1 MHILPSSRATRSAS
15 TDARKGTAM
24 TTKPSDVETKYP
36 VQVMDG
42 LLQLRVPIPNNP
54 LGWVLPYLI
63 EGHDGWTLVDS
74 GWNVPEAW
82 DALEQQLRDA
92 GVTFDKLKT
101 LLVTHIHPDHYGLA
115 GRVKENS
122 GAKVIIH
129 QRERDLIR
137 SRYRDPSQ
145 LLATM
150 GDWLVMNGV
159 PREGIDDLK
168 ASAMP
173 VRAYVDP
180 VEPDEVVW
188 GGERL
193 PIGRFE
199 FEVWWTPGHSP
210 GHICFLERGKK
221 FILTGDHV
229 LPTITPN
236 ISLHPQQQGNPLGD
250 YIASLERLEDLDVTQ
265 VLPAHEFMFDDLKA
279 RLRSIELHH
288 RERLDEMIAAIGR
301 GQRTAYE
308 VAAKVKWVT
317 GSFDTFSSWMQRA
330 ALGET
335 IAHLDYLVVEG
346 VLAKFLQDG
355 IQYYKKLGND

>member
-1 MHILPSSRATRSAS
+1 
-15 TDARKGTAM
+15 
-24 TTKPSDVETKYP
+24 
-36 VQVMDG
+36 
-42 LLQLRVPIPNNP
+42 
-54 LGWVLPYLI
+54 
-63 EGHDGWTLVDS
+63 
-74 GWNVPEAW
+74 
-82 DALEQQLRDA
+82 
-92 GVTFDKLKT
+92 VTFDKLKT

-115 GRVKENS
+115 GRVKEHS

-159 PREGIDDLK
+159 PKEGIDDLK

-173 VRAYVDP
+173 PRAYVDP
-180 VEPDEVVW
+180 AEPDEVVW

-193 PIGRFE
+193 PIGRFA

-288 RERLDEMIAAIGR
+288 RERLDEMIAAIG
-301 GQRTAYE
+301 GSQRTAYE

-317 GSFDTFSSWMQRA
+317 GAFDTFSSWMQRA

>member
-1 MHILPSSRATRSAS
+1 MTA
-15 TDARKGTAM
+15 TDA
-24 TTKPSDVETKYP
+24 STKYP
-36 VQVMDG
+36 IPIMDG

-63 EGHDGWTLVDS
+63 EGRDGWTLVDA
-74 GWNVPEAW
+74 GWNVPEAF
-82 DALEQQLRDA
+82 DALEEQLDRA
-92 GVTFDKLKT
+92 GVGFRNLKT

-115 GRVKENS
+115 GQVKERS
-122 GAKVIIH
+122 GATVIIH

-137 SRYRDPSQ
+137 SRYRNPEQ

-150 GDWLVMNGV
+150 GDWLVMHGV
-159 PREGIDDLK
+159 PRDSMQDLQT
-168 ASAMP
+168 SAMP
-173 VRAYVDP
+173 VRAFVDP

-250 YIASLERLEDLDVTQ
+250 YIASLKRLEELDVET
-265 VLPAHEFMFDDLKA
+265 VLPAHEYTFTDLQA
-279 RLRSIELHH
+279 RLRAIEAHH
-288 RERLDEMIAAIGR
+288 EERLGEMMACFD
-301 GQRTAYE
+301 GQPRTAYE
-308 VAAKVKWVT
+308 VARHVKWVT
-317 GSFDTFSSWMQRA
+317 GSFDTFSPWMQRA

-335 IAHLDYLVVEG
+335 LSHLDYLVLEDR
-346 VLAKFLQDG
+346 LAKFMEG
-355 IQYYKKLGND
+355 GVQYYRRVDSSQ

>member
-1 MHILPSSRATRSAS
+1 
-15 TDARKGTAM
+15 M
-24 TTKPSDVETKYP
+24 TSDVETRHP
-36 VQVMDG
+36 VLVMDG
-42 LLQLRVPIPNNP
+42 LLQLKVPIPNNP

-63 EGHDGWTLVDS
+63 EGSDGWTLVDS

-82 DALEQQLRDA
+82 EALEQQLRDA
-92 GVTFDKLKT
+92 GVRFDQLKT

-115 GRVKENS
+115 GRVKEAS
-122 GAKVIIH
+122 GAKVVIH

-137 SRYRDPSQ
+137 SRYRNPDQ

-150 GDWLVMNGV
+150 GDWLIMHGV
-159 PREGIDDLK
+159 PREEMQDLK
-168 ASAMP
+168 ESAMP

-210 GHICFLERGKK
+210 GHICFLERAQK

-236 ISLHPQQQGNPLGD
+236 VSLHPQQQGNPLGD
-250 YIASLERLEDLDVTQ
+250 YIASLERLEDLDVET
-265 VLPAHEFMFDDLKA
+265 VLPAHEYTFRDLHA
-279 RLRSIELHH
+279 RLRGIELHH
-288 RERLDEMIAAIGR
+288 HERLAEMSDVIGASP
-301 GQRTAYE
+301 RTAYY
-308 VAAKVKWVT
+308 VASKVKWAT
-317 GSFDTFSSWMQRA
+317 GDFSTFSPWMQRA
-330 ALGET
+330 AIGET
-335 IAHLDYLVVEG
+335 LSHLDYLVLEG
-346 VLAKFLQDG
+346 QLAKFAQDG
-355 IQYYKKLGND
+355 VQYYKKAGND

>member
-1 MHILPSSRATRSAS
+1 MTAT
-15 TDARKGTAM
+15 
-24 TTKPSDVETKYP
+24 DVSTKYP
-36 VQVMDG
+36 VQIMDG

-63 EGHDGWTLVDS
+63 EGKDGWTLVDS
-74 GWNVPEAW
+74 GWNVPEAF
-82 DALEQQLRDA
+82 DALEQQLNDA
-92 GVTFDKLKT
+92 GVGFRNLKT

-115 GRVKENS
+115 GQVKERS
-122 GAKVIIH
+122 GATVVIH

-137 SRYRDPSQ
+137 SRYRNPEQ
-145 LLATM
+145 LLSTM
-150 GDWLVMNGV
+150 GDWLIMHGV
-159 PREGIDDLK
+159 PKGTMPDLQT
-168 ASAMP
+168 SAMP
-173 VRAYVDP
+173 VRSYVDP

-250 YIASLERLEDLDVTQ
+250 YIASLKRLEELDVET
-265 VLPAHEFMFDDLKA
+265 VLPAHEYTFNDLKA
-279 RLRSIELHH
+279 RLRSIEQHH
-288 RERLDEMIAAIGR
+288 DERLGEMMACFG
-301 GQRTAYE
+301 GQPRTAYH
-308 VAAKVKWVT
+308 VARNVKWVT
-317 GSFDTFSSWMQRA
+317 GSYDSFSPWMQRA

-335 IAHLDYLVVEG
+335 LSHLDYLVLEG
-346 VLAKFLQDG
+346 RLSKFMDG
-355 IQYYKKLGND
+355 GVQYYEVAAGEQ

>member
-1 MHILPSSRATRSAS
+1 
-15 TDARKGTAM
+15 M
-24 TTKPSDVETKYP
+24 TSDVETKYP

-42 LLQLRVPIPNNP
+42 LLQLKVPIPNNP

-63 EGHDGWTLVDS
+63 EGRDGWTLVDS

-82 DALEQQLRDA
+82 EALEQQLRDA
-92 GVTFDKLKT
+92 GVGFDKLKT

-122 GAKVIIH
+122 GATVIIH

-150 GDWLVMNGV
+150 GEWLTMHGV
-159 PREGIDDLK
+159 PKSNIDELK

-180 VEPDEVVW
+180 VEPDQVVW
-188 GGERL
+188 GGERMA
-193 PIGRFE
+193 IGRFT

-210 GHICFLERGKK
+210 GHICLLERDKK

-236 ISLHPQQQGNPLGD
+236 VSLHPQQQGNPLGD
-250 YIASLERLEDLDVTQ
+250 YIASLERLEELDVEQ
-265 VLPAHEFMFDDLKA
+265 VLPAHEYSFTDLKA

-288 RERLDEMIAAIGR
+288 RDRLGEMMAAIGR
-301 GQRTAYE
+301 SQRTAYE
-308 VAAKVKWVT
+308 VAAKVQWAT

-335 IAHLDYLVVEG
+335 IAHLDYLVLEG
-346 VLAKFLQDG
+346 QLAKFMQDG
-355 IQYYKKLGND
+355 VQYYKRAGND

>member
-1 MHILPSSRATRSAS
+1 
-15 TDARKGTAM
+15 M
-24 TTKPSDVETKYP
+24 TTPAETKTWP
-36 VQVMDG
+36 APIMDG

-82 DALEQQLRDA
+82 DALEQQLRAA

-101 LLVTHIHPDHYGLA
+101 LLVTHVHPDHYGLA
-115 GRVKENS
+115 GRVKEHS

-137 SRYRDPSQ
+137 SRYRNPDQ

-150 GDWLVMNGV
+150 GDWLRMHGV
-159 PREGIDDLK
+159 PESDLRDLK
-168 ASAMP
+168 ESSMP
-173 VRAYVDP
+173 IRAFVEP

-188 GGERL
+188 GGEQL
-193 PIGRFE
+193 SIGRFD
-199 FEVWWTPGHSP
+199 FEIWWTPGHSP

-250 YIASLERLEDLDVTQ
+250 YIASLERLEDLDVET
-265 VLPAHEFMFDDLKA
+265 VLPAHEYSFRDLRK
-279 RLRSIELHH
+279 RLREIELHH
-288 RERLDEMIAAIGR
+288 RERLDEMVAVVGR
-301 GQRTAYE
+301 SPRTAHD
-308 VAAKVKWVT
+308 VASKVKWVT
-317 GSFDTFSSWMQRA
+317 GSFDSFSPWMQRA

-335 IAHLDYLVVEG
+335 IAHLDYLVLEDVLHKFTQEG
-346 VLAKFLQDG
+346 V
-355 IQYYKKLGND
+355 QYYKKAGND

>member
-1 MHILPSSRATRSAS
+1 
-15 TDARKGTAM
+15 
-24 TTKPSDVETKYP
+24 
-36 VQVMDG
+36 MDG
-42 LLQLRVPIPNNP
+42 LLQLKVPIPNNP

-63 EGHDGWTLVDS
+63 EGSDGWTLVDS

-150 GDWLVMNGV
+150 GDWLIMNGV
-159 PREGIDDLK
+159 PKGAMEDLK

-210 GHICFLERGKK
+210 GHICFLEREKK

-236 ISLHPQQQGNPLGD
+236 ISLHPCTRNSRATRWATTLRRWS
-250 YIASLERLEDLDVTQ
+250 ASRTWTSSACCRRTSSCSRTSRRDC
-265 VLPAHEFMFDDLKA
+265 
-279 RLRSIELHH
+279 
-288 RERLDEMIAAIGR
+288 AA
-301 GQRTAYE
+301 
-308 VAAKVKWVT
+308 
-317 GSFDTFSSWMQRA
+317 
-330 ALGET
+330 
-335 IAHLDYLVVEG
+335 
-346 VLAKFLQDG
+346 
-355 IQYYKKLGND
+355 

>member
-1 MHILPSSRATRSAS
+1 
-15 TDARKGTAM
+15 M
-24 TTKPSDVETKYP
+24 TTDVETKHP
-36 VQVMDG
+36 MQIMDG
-42 LLQLRVPIPNNP
+42 LLQLKVPIPNNP

-92 GVTFDKLKT
+92 GVGFDKLKT

-122 GAKVIIH
+122 GAKVVIH
-129 QRERDLIR
+129 QREKDMIR
-137 SRYRDPSQ
+137 SRYRNPDQ

-150 GDWLVMNGV
+150 GDWLIMHGV
-159 PREGIDDLK
+159 PRDSMEDLK

-173 VRAYVDP
+173 VRSYVDA

-210 GHICFLERGKK
+210 GHICFLERQQK

-236 ISLHPQQQGNPLGD
+236 VSLHPQQQGNPLGD
-250 YIASLERLEDLDVTQ
+250 YIASLERLEDLDVKT
-265 VLPAHEFMFDDLKA
+265 VLPAHEYTFVDLRG
-279 RLRSIELHH
+279 RLKQIELHH
-288 RERLDEMIAAIGR
+288 RERLDEMLAVIGR
-301 GQRTAYE
+301 APRTAYY
-308 VAAKVKWVT
+308 VASKVKWAT

-330 ALGET
+330 AIGET
-335 IAHLDYLVVEG
+335 LSHLEYMVLEG
-346 VLAKFLQDG
+346 ELAKFSEDG
-355 IQYYKKLGND
+355 VQHYKQAGND

>member
-1 MHILPSSRATRSAS
+1 M
-15 TDARKGTAM
+15 TAE
-24 TTKPSDVETKYP
+24 VETKYP
-36 VQVMDG
+36 LQIMDG
-42 LLQLRVPIPNNP
+42 LYQLRVPIPNNP

-63 EGHDGWTLVDS
+63 EGRDGWTLVDS
-74 GWNVPEAW
+74 GWNVPEAF
-82 DALEQQLRDA
+82 DELEQQLNDA
-92 GVTFDKLKT
+92 GVGFAKLKT

-115 GRVKENS
+115 GQVKERS
-122 GAKVIIH
+122 GATVVIH

-137 SRYRDPSQ
+137 SRYRDPKQ

-150 GDWLVMNGV
+150 GEWLTMHGV
-159 PREGIDDLK
+159 PKENRDDLK
-168 ASAMP
+168 TSAMP
-173 VRAYVDP
+173 VRAFVDP
-180 VEPDEVVW
+180 VDPDEVVW

-250 YIASLERLEDLDVTQ
+250 YIASLRRLDELDVEQ
-265 VLPAHEFMFDDLKA
+265 VLPAHEYSFKDLA
-279 RLRSIELHH
+279 GRLREIEKHH
-288 RERLDEMIAAIGR
+288 DQRLDEMVAVVGR
-301 GQRTAYE
+301 SARTAFD
-308 VAAKVKWVT
+308 VARGVKWVT
-317 GSFDTFSSWMQRA
+317 GSLYSFSPWMQRA

-335 IAHLDYLVVEG
+335 LAHLDYLVLEGRLHKFVEDG
-346 VLAKFLQDG
+346 VQF
-355 IQYYKKLGND
+355 YKKPGND